1 MITKDEAIKAA
12 ETMKEWCEG
21 KLCNNCPFGIK
32 EDEGEYRCY
41 FALGGFPARWKI
53 PKACRW
59 TKTDLE
65 LAKALKKAGAD
76 KVFRTRTGEF
86 VLWQSVEQRGY
97 LPVGAFDALSK
108 DEVVALD
115 TIIQEAKE
123 G

>member
-12 ETMKEWCEG
+12 ETLKEWCEG
-21 KLCNNCPFGIK
+21 HLCKACPFGK
-32 EDEGEYRCY
+32 RMDVGEYRCY
-41 FALGGFPARWKI
+41 FASGFIPLGWAIQKP
-53 PKACRW
+53 CRW

-65 LAKALKKAGAD
+65 MAKALKKAGAD

-123 G
+123 A

>member
-1 MITKDEAIKAA
+1 MVTKDEAIKAA
-12 ETMKEWCEG
+12 ETLQKYCAEQGEDHEGCAFWRNGWCN
-21 KLCNNCPFGIK
+21 LWMCTPR
-32 EDEGEYRCY
+32 DWR
-41 FALGGFPARWKI
+41 I
-53 PKACRW
+53 PRTSRW
-59 TKTDLE
+59 TDTDVK

-123 G
+123 A